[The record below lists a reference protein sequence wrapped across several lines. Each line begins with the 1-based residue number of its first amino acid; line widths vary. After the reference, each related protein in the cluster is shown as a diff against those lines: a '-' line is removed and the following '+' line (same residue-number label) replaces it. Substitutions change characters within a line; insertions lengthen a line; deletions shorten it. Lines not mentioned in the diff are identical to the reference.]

1 MYVDHIIGLRI
12 FLVVHFWL
20 LALKRWQYQE
30 LTLACDFQHNR
41 SLKVTEH
48 TVSKTASLARCK
60 QARLIRFFTPQ
71 VWGHFVEKPSGHLK
85 KFPDILI
92 NLKGLLEVGEGN
104 ILNLKGVENF
114 YRFVGNIQYFNIL
127 WVGEDDFPMIS

>member
-1 MYVDHIIGLRI
+1 M
-12 FLVVHFWL
+12 
-20 LALKRWQYQE
+20 
-30 LTLACDFQHNR
+30 
-41 SLKVTEH
+41 
-48 TVSKTASLARCK
+48 
-60 QARLIRFFTPQ
+60 
-71 VWGHFVEKPSGHLK
+71 EKPSGQLK